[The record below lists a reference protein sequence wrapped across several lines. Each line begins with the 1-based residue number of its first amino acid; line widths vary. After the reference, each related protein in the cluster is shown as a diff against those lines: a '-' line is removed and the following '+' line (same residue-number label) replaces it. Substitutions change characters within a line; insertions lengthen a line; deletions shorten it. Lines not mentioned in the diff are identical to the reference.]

1 MDRKLEI
8 FDKVQRL
15 YGVRGFND
23 HELHCLLRFERPLD
37 LGLLRQSVFASIKAI
52 PVLGCSYVDG
62 DRPRWMSLPPGDVD
76 EAFSVASTEAELEA
90 FLVSRDDERFGPQL
104 RVRVLNTGPF
114 AVAIKLNHMI
124 CDAAGL
130 KQFLDFLGRVYSRL
144 TMDRVYRPPEIDA
157 DRGMDAVLA
166 RVAMTAKLKAL
177 LFHNDDNN
185 RPGNR
190 RFPLSEGGETK
201 PFILTRKLSRSRVEA
216 LKSYCREKRAT
227 LNDLVL
233 TAFYRCMFRK
243 LALSAREELEIPLM
257 VDMRRYLG
265 DAGEFNSLTNLSSMA
280 GTRLNFR
287 PYESFEDTLSR
298 VSAIMLEKKGAN
310 IGLNGFVKLDFLY
323 RIFGESVADR
333 ILRSTLSNPLIC
345 MTNIGILNPAQ
356 ISFGGLQPI
365 DAYLCGSIKYK
376 PYFQLAMSSYNGELT
391 LTVNQCGSAADREQ
405 ILAFLS
411 DIDAELLGVE
421 LPNPR
426 QTRRADSL
434 ARRAAR

>member
-1 MDRKLEI
+1 
-8 FDKVQRL
+8 
-15 YGVRGFND
+15 
-23 HELHCLLRFERPLD
+23 
-37 LGLLRQSVFASIKAI
+37 
-52 PVLGCSYVDG
+52 
-62 DRPRWMSLPPGDVD
+62 
-76 EAFSVASTEAELEA
+76 
-90 FLVSRDDERFGPQL
+90 
-104 RVRVLNTGPF
+104 
-114 AVAIKLNHMI
+114 
-124 CDAAGL
+124 
-130 KQFLDFLGRVYSRL
+130 
-144 TMDRVYRPPEIDA
+144 
-157 DRGMDAVLA
+157 
-166 RVAMTAKLKAL
+166 
-177 LFHNDDNN
+177 
-185 RPGNR
+185 
-190 RFPLSEGGETK
+190 
-201 PFILTRKLSRSRVEA
+201 
-216 LKSYCREKRAT
+216 
-227 LNDLVL
+227 
-233 TAFYRCMFRK
+233 
-243 LALSAREELEIPLM
+243 M

-298 VSAIMLEKKGAN
+298 VNAIMIEKKGAN

-426 QTRRADSL
+426 QTRRAYSL